1 MIAGSEKA
9 ARLMVLGSAAEWSAD
24 ENHLA
29 LRPLMGAEE
38 LLAHAST
45 GPQAPLR
52 PRSQVKIK
60 LWMIKTK
67 HG

>member
-1 MIAGSEKA
+1 
-9 ARLMVLGSAAEWSAD
+9 MVLGSAAEWSAD
-24 ENHLA
+24 ESHLA
-29 LRPLMGAEE
+29 LRPLKGTEE